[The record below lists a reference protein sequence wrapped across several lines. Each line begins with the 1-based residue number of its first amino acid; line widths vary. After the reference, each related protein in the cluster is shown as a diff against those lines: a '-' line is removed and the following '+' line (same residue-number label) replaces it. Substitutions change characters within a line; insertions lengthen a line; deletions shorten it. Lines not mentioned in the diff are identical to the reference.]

1 MENNKETHWGT
12 SIMYQN
18 ICECLNGLKKYGEAL
33 EYGEKGRK
41 LMSEIGRLSYFRII
55 LEKAPVILLI
65 VSVLNEFDL
74 NYSNLKYFSFNFP
87 FILIYYWSL
96 KRSGSIG
103 YGLIFLSG
111 LFNDVVVGMPI
122 GVSALAYLLICGF
135 SAYLR
140 NITLRPSLVK
150 DWFFFG
156 FTILV
161 VNSVIYVVVSLF
173 FHIQIIYVDILVNIL
188 FTFLLYVIFSNLFDY
203 YQRLVFGAVND

>member
-1 MENNKETHWGT
+1 
-12 SIMYQN
+12 
-18 ICECLNGLKKYGEAL
+18 
-33 EYGEKGRK
+33 
-41 LMSEIGRLSYFRII
+41 MSVIGRLSYFKII

-140 NITLRPSLVK
+140 NITLHPSLVK

>member
-1 MENNKETHWGT
+1 
-12 SIMYQN
+12 
-18 ICECLNGLKKYGEAL
+18 
-33 EYGEKGRK
+33 
-41 LMSEIGRLSYFRII
+41 MSEIGRLSYFKII
-55 LEKAPVILLI
+55 LEKGPVILLI

-122 GVSALAYLLICGF
+122 GISALAYLLICGF

-173 FHIQIIYVDILVNIL
+173 FHIQIIYVDILVNIS

>member
-1 MENNKETHWGT
+1 
-12 SIMYQN
+12 
-18 ICECLNGLKKYGEAL
+18 
-33 EYGEKGRK
+33 
-41 LMSEIGRLSYFRII
+41 MSELGRFNYFKII
-55 LEKAPVILLI
+55 LEKGPIILLV
-65 VSVLNEFDL
+65 VSVLNEFDF
-74 NYSNLKYFSFNFP
+74 NYLNLKYFSFNFP

-111 LFNDVVVGMPI
+111 LLNDAVVGMPI
-122 GVSALAYLLICGF
+122 GLSSLGYLLICGF

-161 VNSVIYVVVSLF
+161 VNSVLYISMSLF
-173 FHIQIIYVDILVNIL
+173 FEVDIIYTNILVNIL
-188 FTFLLYVIFSNLFDY
+188 FTFLFYVFFSNIFDY
-203 YQRLVFGAVND
+203 YHKLVFGAINA